1 MQDTT
6 TTQETAAAPVQE
18 SKWYVL
24 RVINGK
30 EKKVKEYL
38 DKEMELSR
46 KDGKEKWANN
56 IKRLFLPVEKV
67 YKVQKGKKVIREK
80 NYYPGYVMIEV
91 DGKLTDDAISNIKN
105 TTNVIHF
112 LGKENPVALRKSEVD
127 KMLGNVDQMSE
138 GDSIMHAEHF
148 IRGDSIK
155 IIDGPFKDFNGA
167 IEEVNDEKK
176 RLKVNVKIFG
186 RNTPV
191 ELTFMQVEKLS

>member
-6 TTQETAAAPVQE
+6 TTQETATAPVQE
-18 SKWYVL
+18 FKWYVL

-167 IEEVNDEKK
+167 IEEVNEEKK

>member
-1 MQDTT
+1 MMQE
-6 TTQETAAAPVQE
+6 TTQEPQE
-18 SKWYVL
+18 AKVAQDSKWYVL

-38 DKEMELSR
+38 DKEISR
-46 KDGKEKWANN
+46 NTETDKWARN
-56 IKRLFLPVEKV
+56 IMRLFLPVEKV
-67 YKVQKGKKVIREK
+67 YKVQKGKKVIRER

-91 DGKLTDDAISNIKN
+91 DGKLSDDAITHIKN

-127 KMLGNVDQMSE
+127 KMLGNVDQMSDS
-138 GDSIMHAEHF
+138 DSIENVERF
-148 IRGDSIK
+148 IRNDSIK
-155 IIDGPFKDFNGA
+155 IIDGPFKDFNGV
-167 IEEVNDEKK
+167 IEEVNEEKK

-191 ELTFMQVEKLS
+191 ELTYMQVEKLS